1 MRVCINNKER
11 KKKKKKK
18 KREEKGKGKM
28 SDLVREIVEKLN
40 APPFEKNLTL
50 IGYGLRRE

>member
-1 MRVCINNKER
+1 MQGFPAEADEAAVLLL
-11 KKKKKKK
+11 
-18 KREEKGKGKM
+18 M